1 MEHYSPPVPPS
12 NISIFTRLLS
22 KLSLALFWTRTQFT
36 HNFKYLYTSE
46 PDPLHLTSDASTT
59 HLIKYRKIV
68 DHALRKH
75 LLGYDYVR
83 LMNDYHRT
91 PLTEQTFNDALA
103 LGDLPDHPLDRDS
116 SYTRARQRAKD
127 LLSPPVPIRPV
138 HFTDLLQYPW
148 NDSPSAELPFAK
160 DPVLLKRLNDA
171 RIAGTL
177 PNAKPNFGNLKNVIF
192 DDVRT
197 FIHQV
202 KRRAVKL
209 DPTNRHIYPDRL
221 HVKPMISTKDKNKL
235 RIIFGRSKRFILP
248 EAMFFWPY
256 FRWLLQ
262 DRFSDDHNPLLWGC
276 ETLLGGWSRL
286 NTFYSIRNLYY
297 STFVTLDLSKFDQ
310 RALFSIIGD
319 CTNDWYSFFSFQNG
333 YIPTTEYPQSSTDP
347 DKLKAIFDFIIW
359 SITNVPFLH
368 PSGKVFQRLH
378 RYIPS
383 GLFVTQ
389 FLDSH
394 YNLII
399 CLTCLDAAGIDINT
413 VHIRVQGDDSIIAL
427 RIYIPSSQHENF
439 MSFIESEL
447 LRRFD
452 ASLSRNKSLITNS
465 PQQQVVLGY
474 SNNNG
479 FPTRDWLPLLATLLH
494 PRSTSPQLETL
505 MSQCPGL
512 IYASIYERNVVNVCT
527 DIFNYLDSIGIK
539 PSGQAYDLVAL
550 SQSAGFDADLTK
562 LPTLNDVTR
571 YLRSPPSVRPSHPTN
586 KEYWPTAFFLSPY

>member
-12 NISIFTRLLS
+12 NLSIFTRLLS
-22 KLSLALFWTRTQFT
+22 KLNLALFWTRTQFSN
-36 HNFKYLYTSE
+36 NFRYLYTSE
-46 PDPLHLTSDASTT
+46 PDPLHLTSDANTDQ
-59 HLIKYRKIV
+59 LEKYRKIV

-75 LLGYDYVR
+75 LFGYDYVH
-83 LMNDYHRT
+83 LTSSYHRT
-91 PLTEQTFNDALA
+91 PLTEQTFNEALA
-103 LGDLPDHPLDRDS
+103 LGDLPDHPVTRDS
-116 SYTRARQRAKD
+116 HYIRARQRAKD
-127 LLSPPVPIRPV
+127 LLSPPEPIRPV

-148 NDSPSAELPFAK
+148 NWTPSAELPFAK
-160 DPVLLKRLNDA
+160 DPLLLKRLNDA
-171 RIAGTL
+171 RIAGAL
-177 PNAKPNFGNLKNVIF
+177 PNAKPNFGNLVNVIF

-197 FIHQV
+197 FVHQI

-221 HVKPMISTKDKNKL
+221 HVKPMITTLDKKKL

-262 DRFSDDHNPLLWGC
+262 DRFSDAHNPLLWGC

-286 NTFYSIRNLYY
+286 HTFYSLRNMYY
-297 STFVTLDLSKFDQ
+297 STFITLDLSKFDQ
-310 RALFSIIGD
+310 RALFSVISD
-319 CTNDWYSFFSFQNG
+319 CTSDWYSFFSFSNG

-347 DKLKAIFDFIIW
+347 DKLKALFEFIVW

-368 PSGKVFQRLH
+368 PTGKVFQRLH

-383 GLFVTQ
+383 GLFTTQ

-394 YNLII
+394 YNLI
-399 CLTCLDAAGIDINT
+399 CLTCLDAMGIDINT

-427 RIYIPSSQHENF
+427 RIYIPFSQHELF
-439 MSFIESEL
+439 MTRIELEL
-447 LRRFD
+447 KTRFD
-452 ASLSRNKSLITNS
+452 QTLSRTKSLITNS

-479 FPTRDWLPLLATLLH
+479 FPSRDWLPLLATLLH
-494 PRSTSPQLETL
+494 PRSNSPKLETL
-505 MSQCPGL
+505 MSQCSGL
-512 IYASIYERNVVNVCT
+512 IYASIYNRTVVNVCT
-527 DIFNYLDSIGIK
+527 DIFNYLDSQGIK

-550 SQSAGFDADLTK
+550 SQQAGFTADLTK
-562 LPTLNDVTR
+562 LPTLNDVTTH
-571 YLRSPPSVRPSHPTN
+571 LRHPPSVRPSSHGQ
-586 KEYWPTAFFLSPY
+586 KEYWPTAFFLSTH